1 MFLEIFDFFGTSYRN
16 CNLLHQED
24 DFKVHAEWNSL
35 ATSHGK
41 SPCNGIGE
49 TLCYLILGII
59 KS

>member
-24 DFKVHAEWNSL
+24 NFKVHAEWNSL

-49 TLCYLILGII
+49 TCYVT
-59 KS
+59 